1 MALSPGLTPREVA
14 ELSQVP
20 KRVIEKAIE
29 DRVLKVRRGPKGR
42 GLPSARRLLPAYSV
56 AYALIVSRLDLKLGL
71 AQKKRLARWLSEIK
85 PKALRKSRWR
95 VAPAVEL
102 EPGLLI
108 GDAMDRTQQY
118 QKARD
123 ALILIDLEIMGGTPI
138 IRGTRMTVYSVL
150 GRIEHGETV
159 DLILDENPHLSRK
172 ALEAAIIYARAHPLI
187 GRPGG
192 RPWMDA

>member
-1 MALSPGLTPREVA
+1 MTLSPGLTPREVA

-29 DRVLKVRRGPKGR
+29 DRVLKVRRGATGR
-42 GLPSARRLLPAYSV
+42 GRPSARRLLPAYSV
-56 AYALIVSRLDLKLGL
+56 AYALIVSRLDLKLEL

-85 PKALRKSRWR
+85 PRALRKARWE
-95 VAPAVEL
+95 VAPAMEL
-102 EPGLLI
+102 KPGLLI
-108 GDAMDRTQQY
+108 GDAMDRTQRY

-123 ALILIDLEIMGGTPI
+123 ALILVDLEIMGGTPV
-138 IRGTRMTVYSVL
+138 IRGTRLTVYSVL
-150 GRIEHGETV
+150 GRIEHGDTIDMLLEEHT
-159 DLILDENPHLSRK
+159 HLSRK
-172 ALEAAIIYARAHPLI
+172 ALEAAIIYARAHPLM